1 MSLRATSISEIKS
14 NILRP
19 STTSSFLAFIPFP
32 NNFEVRSRLSGLL
45 GASQEKLILGC
56 CECSLPGSSFI
67 TSKQDNDRTGV
78 TETHAYRRS
87 YEPLALTFYVD
98 AEEYLSIKFFELW
111 MNHIA
116 GEDIGGKNVS
126 ENNFSYRFRYPND
139 YVADQ
144 GLSILKFEKDIVT
157 QVKRPNI
164 LEDIVNIIAGTD
176 FGSVQNKRT
185 GSSAQYN
192 FFRAFPISINSMP
205 LSYEASRVLKVTV
218 NFSYTRY
225 TLDSVNISGDSLSSP
240 SQVIANQRGFERELD
255 IATGGS
261 NPIPGTFSAGLS
273 GAGTIRELDRINR
286 GTSGVPV
293 TPPGF
298 GGIA

>member
-1 MSLRATSISEIKS
+1 M
-14 NILRP
+14 
-19 STTSSFLAFIPFP
+19 
-32 NNFEVRSRLSGLL
+32 SGLL
-45 GASQEKLILGC
+45 GVSQEKLILGC

-157 QVKRPNI
+157 QVKTKYIGGHR
-164 LEDIVNIIAGTD
+164 NIIAGTD

-185 GSSAQYN
+185 GSSAQYT
-192 FFRAFPISINSMP
+192 FRAFPISINSMP
-205 LSYEASRVLKVTV
+205 LSYEASRVLKVTF

-225 TLDSVNISGDSLSSP
+225 TLDSVNISGENLSSP

-255 IATGGS
+255 IATEDLI
-261 NPIPGTFSAGLS
+261 IPGTFSAGL
-273 GAGTIRELDRINR
+273 TEQEQYEN
-286 GTSGVPV
+286 
-293 TPPGF
+293 
-298 GGIA
+298 